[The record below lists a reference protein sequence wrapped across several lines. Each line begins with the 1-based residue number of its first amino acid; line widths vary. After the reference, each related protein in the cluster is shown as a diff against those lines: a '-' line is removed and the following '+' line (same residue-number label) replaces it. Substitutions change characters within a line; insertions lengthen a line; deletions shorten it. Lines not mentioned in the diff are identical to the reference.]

1 MDEDRNWLKNPILPR
16 PPAVPRFSAAELR
29 LVEGERPSS
38 VMRVATRRK
47 RNAPLES
54 RVSPREQRAP
64 LHSTEVEVASE
75 EAPQSRRIA

>member
-47 RNAPLES
+47 RTATTES
-54 RVSPREQRAP
+54 RVSPREP
-64 LHSTEVEVASE
+64 LPSREIEIASE

>member
-47 RNAPLES
+47 RTATTES
-54 RVSPREQRAP
+54 RVSPRERREP
-64 LHSTEVEVASE
+64 LPSREIEIASE